1 MISCKHATEL
11 ISKAMEEPLTFK
23 EKCSL
28 EIHLF
33 ICEFCEQFRTHL
45 SILRKAL
52 SRSDEHSENSNSK
65 TKLSLSAKDKIKAA
79 IRKHLTK

>member
-23 EKCSL
+23 EKCLL

-33 ICEFCEQFRTHL
+33 ICEFCEQFKTQ
-45 SILRKAL
+45 ITVLRKAL
-52 SRSDEHSENSNSK
+52 SGSKDEVTEDDQSVKLPQS
-65 TKLSLSAKDKIKAA
+65 TKEKIKAE
-79 IRKHLTK
+79 IRKRFG